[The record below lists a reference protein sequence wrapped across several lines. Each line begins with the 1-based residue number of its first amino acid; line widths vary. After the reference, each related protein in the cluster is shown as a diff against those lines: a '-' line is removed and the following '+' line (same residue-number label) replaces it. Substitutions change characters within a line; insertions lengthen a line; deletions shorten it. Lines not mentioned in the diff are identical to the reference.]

1 MLGDY
6 QSNNA
11 LRGFYSSVAG
21 TKNGFSFNAYGS
33 FKGAHDYKNKYDG
46 YVFNSKFYNDNFGGM
61 IGYGGS
67 WGYSHLSVTNF
78 DQHLGI
84 SEGDRDSATGQFI
97 KPLPG
102 GNDAIATDD
111 DFKEIK
117 PLIPFQHI
125 RHFKV
130 TSDNS
135 INIGKERLDVTVG
148 FQHNQRQEF
157 GNPDDPGTPD
167 AWFNLKTLNY
177 SAKLNLYTRSNWKTS
192 IGVNG
197 MYQTNENKAEEVLI
211 PAYNL
216 FDLGGFVFTQYHK
229 DKTTLSGGIR
239 VDNRH
244 INSKEFIQDTTLKFA
259 AFTKNFSDVSGS
271 AGLSYQATKAL
282 TLKLNLA
289 RGFRAPNLAELAS
302 NGAHEGTTRYETG
315 NHDLKAETSFQGDGG
330 FEISSEHCLLAQR
343 HFIIISVILF
353 FMKKCKTVQEAI
365 PLLLIRI
372 TDRP

>member
-1 MLGDY
+1 M
-6 QSNNA
+6 
-11 LRGFYSSVAG
+11 
-21 TKNGFSFNAYGS
+21 
-33 FKGAHDYKNKYDG
+33 
-46 YVFNSKFYNDNFGGM
+46 
-61 IGYGGS
+61 
-67 WGYSHLSVTNF
+67 
-78 DQHLGI
+78 
-84 SEGDRDSATGQFI
+84 
-97 KPLPG
+97 
-102 GNDAIATDD
+102 
-111 DFKEIK
+111 
-117 PLIPFQHI
+117 
-125 RHFKV
+125 
-130 TSDNS
+130 
-135 INIGKERLDVTVG
+135 
-148 FQHNQRQEF
+148 
-157 GNPDDPGTPD
+157 
-167 AWFNLKTLNY
+167 
-177 SAKLNLYTRSNWKTS
+177 NLYTKSNWKTS

-330 FEISSEHCLLAQR
+330 FEISSEHVSFSAAAFYNHIS
-343 HFIIISVILF
+343 HFIF
-353 FMKKCKTVQEAI
+353 YEKVQNSSGGDST
-365 PLLLIRI
+365 LIDPDTGRN
-372 TDRP
+372 TDGF